1 MRPVQINRKIHP
13 SVLSQY
19 AKKYEFSNLI
29 TDSQTRSENIAKLEN
44 IKNIDATITTNVEMG
59 IGRLSVS
66 WLYEL
71 SNDNIIMFCYSSGM
85 TGILEAVTFGHKQF
99 LMVSVN
105 TCLALS
111 KINLIGLFPSC
122 LQHMMRELVIIMTA
136 TILKL
141 PRVVMSNQLGKDLSY
156 AIKWLK
162 LMVTIAFSSSCSSLA
177 SLKKLKPSE
186 FASLERFYNLGDTA
200 HQTHI
205 RRL

>member
-1 MRPVQINRKIHP
+1 LRPVQINRKIHP
-13 SVLSQY
+13 SVFSQY

-44 IKNIDATITTNVEMG
+44 IKNIDAIITTNVEMG

-85 TGILEAVTFGHKQF
+85 TGILKAVTFGHKQF

-122 LQHMMRELVIIMTA
+122 LQHTLRELVIIMTG

-177 SLKKLKPSE
+177 SLK
-186 FASLERFYNLGDTA
+186 
-200 HQTHI
+200 
-205 RRL
+205 